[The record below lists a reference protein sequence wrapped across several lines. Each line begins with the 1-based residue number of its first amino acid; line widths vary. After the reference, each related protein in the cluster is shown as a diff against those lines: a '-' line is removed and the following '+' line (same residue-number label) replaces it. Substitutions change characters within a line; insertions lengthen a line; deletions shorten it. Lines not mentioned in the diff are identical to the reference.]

1 MSDRNEVQTASHNL
15 IVMSLLLA
23 TRFGLREKPASG
35 CYKIRK
41 ERQFNFST
49 L

>member
-1 MSDRNEVQTASHNL
+1 MLGREEVQTASHNL

-23 TRFGLREKPASG
+23 ACFDPCGKPSSG
-35 CYKIRK
+35 SCKIH
-41 ERQFNFST
+41 EGRQFNFNT